1 MKNSMNQIHGFL
13 SSKKGGWIWL
23 SILLI
28 LFGIRIWLAMC
39 TLWLCGLFVA
49 TVVAYTI
56 FTNKTPS

>member
-1 MKNSMNQIHGFL
+1 MNNRLQQISGFL
-13 SSKKGGWIWL
+13 ASKKGGWIWL

-28 LFGIRIWLAMC
+28 LFAIRIWLALC